1 MSDREKFWFFI
12 RNLLR
17 GLLALLVVVGG
28 FVLLKDQIDPDYL
41 QWLAPVYEQPFL
53 VYVVYSASEL
63 LFGIIPPEIFMI
75 WSLRLEKL
83 ASYVLNVA
91 GLALISYLAG
101 VSGYLIGNY
110 LNHTRFYAYFRRK
123 VFGHYERHLQNFGAF
138 LIVVAA
144 LTPLPFSG
152 VSMLIGS
159 VDFPA
164 KKYLIYATTRFARF
178 AAYSYVVWQANTL

>member
-1 MSDREKFWFFI
+1 MSDREKFWFFT

-28 FVLLKDQIDPDYL
+28 FVLLKDRVDVNYL
-41 QWLAPVYEQPFL
+41 QWLAPIYEQPLL
-53 VYVVYSASEL
+53 VYGIYSASEL

-75 WSLRLEKL
+75 WSLRLEKI
-83 ASYVLNVA
+83 ASYGLSIG

-101 VSGYLIGNY
+101 VVGYLIGNY
-110 LNHTRFYAYFRRK
+110 LNHTRFYTYFRKR
-123 VFGHYERHLQNFGAF
+123 VFGHYERYLQSFGAF

-152 VSMLIGS
+152 VSMLVGS

-164 KKYLIYATTRFARF
+164 KKYLVYAATRFVRF